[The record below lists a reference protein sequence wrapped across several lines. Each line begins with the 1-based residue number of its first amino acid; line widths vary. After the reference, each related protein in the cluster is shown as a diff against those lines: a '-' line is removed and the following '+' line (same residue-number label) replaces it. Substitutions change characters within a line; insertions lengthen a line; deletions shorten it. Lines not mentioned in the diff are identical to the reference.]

1 LSSFAKV
8 RLFSFVTEVVNLTR
22 SAMAVLQYPD
32 SEVLS
37 WSKKT
42 DKAVDELIKKGS
54 KDEKCNLKEFL

>member
-1 LSSFAKV
+1 
-8 RLFSFVTEVVNLTR
+8 VTEVVNLTR